1 LALPAVRRFHDE
13 LPMAADALNPL
24 RGILFKIL
32 SVLVFVMMQTCIK
45 AAGPD
50 IPAGQIT
57 FFRSAFALVPIMTYL
72 AFQRQLKHGFYTES
86 FPGHLK
92 RGFLGILSMVCG
104 FYGLVHLPMPDAIAI
119 GYSSPLLAV
128 VFAAIFLKES
138 VRIYRWTAVV
148 VGMLGVVI
156 ISWPK
161 LTMFEQGGMASEQ
174 AVGAASLILAAVLAG
189 FAMIQTRQLV
199 RTEKTATIV
208 LYFSLTAAVF
218 SLASLPFGWAALSNA
233 EALFLIGAGFCGGLG
248 QIWLTEA
255 YRNADV
261 STVAPFEYTS
271 ILLGIVIA
279 YTLFGDVPTPNML
292 LGTAITVS
300 AGIFIIYREHQLGL
314 ERKAARKASPPLG

>member
-1 LALPAVRRFHDE
+1 
-13 LPMAADALNPL
+13 MAPDAPNPL
-24 RGILFKIL
+24 RGIVLKVL
-32 SVLVFVMMQTCIK
+32 SVVVFVAMQTCIK

-50 IPAGQIT
+50 VPAGQIT
-57 FFRSAFALVPIMTYL
+57 FYRSAFALVPIMVYL
-72 AFQRQLKHGFYTES
+72 GFHRQLRRSFHTDS

-128 VFAAIFLKES
+128 VFAAIFLKET
-138 VRIYRWTAVV
+138 VRVYRWTAVAI
-148 VGMLGVVI
+148 GMVGVVI

-161 LTMFEQGGMASEQ
+161 LTMFQQGGMASEQ
-174 AVGAASLILAAVLAG
+174 AIGAAAVILSAVLAG

-218 SLASLPFGWAALSNA
+218 SLASLPFGWAVLSNS
-233 EALFLIGAGFCGGLG
+233 EKIFLVAAGFCGGLG

-255 YRNADV
+255 YRHADV

-271 ILLGIVIA
+271 ILLGIGIA
-279 YTLFGDVPTPNML
+279 YLLFDDLPTPNML
-292 LGTAITVS
+292 LGTAIIVS

-314 ERKAARKASPPLG
+314 ERKAARKASPPGG